1 MIFARVTGS
10 VVCTQKDEK
19 LVGCKLL
26 LVQPVDLAGAPK
38 GNPIVAVDSVGAGER
53 ELVLLVQGSSARQ
66 TSRTQG
72 NPVDAVIFAIVDTVE
87 QGGKAVFRKAEDK
100 DAGGRDRED
109 RRRGLEAA
117 GGPGRARLVEPP
129 SEILWRG

>member
-1 MIFARVTGS
+1 MIFARVTGN

-26 LVQPVDLAGAPK
+26 LAQPADPAGAPK
-38 GNPIVAVDSVGAGER
+38 GNPLVAVDAVGAGEG

-87 QGGKAVFRKAEDK
+87 QGGKIVFRKSGGE
-100 DAGGRDRED
+100 DAG
-109 RRRGLEAA
+109 
-117 GGPGRARLVEPP
+117 
-129 SEILWRG
+129 

>member
-1 MIFARVTGS
+1 VIFARVTGN

-26 LVQPVDLAGAPK
+26 LVQPVDLAGAAK
-38 GNPIVAVDSVGAGER
+38 GNPIVAVDSVGAGEK
-53 ELVLLVQGSSARQ
+53 ELVLIVQGSSARQ

-87 QGGKAVFRKAEDK
+87 QGGKAVYKKSED
-100 DAGGRDRED
+100 
-109 RRRGLEAA
+109 
-117 GGPGRARLVEPP
+117 
-129 SEILWRG
+129 

>member
-87 QGGKAVFRKAEDK
+87 QGGKVVFKKSEDNN
-100 DAGGRDRED
+100 AG
-109 RRRGLEAA
+109 
-117 GGPGRARLVEPP
+117 
-129 SEILWRG
+129 

>member
-1 MIFARVTGS
+1 MIFARVTGN

-38 GNPIVAVDSVGAGER
+38 GGPIVAVDSVGAGEK

-87 QGGKAVFRKAEDK
+87 QGGKVVFKKSED
-100 DAGGRDRED
+100 
-109 RRRGLEAA
+109 
-117 GGPGRARLVEPP
+117 
-129 SEILWRG
+129 

>member
-1 MIFARVTGS
+1 MIFARVSGS

-26 LVQPVDLAGAPK
+26 LVQPVDLSGAAK
-38 GNPIVAVDSVGAGER
+38 GNPLVAVDAVGAGEG

-87 QGGKAVFRKAEDK
+87 QGGKVVFKKSEDG
-100 DAGGRDRED
+100 DAG
-109 RRRGLEAA
+109 
-117 GGPGRARLVEPP
+117 
-129 SEILWRG
+129 

>member
-1 MIFARVTGS
+1 MIFARVSGS

-26 LVQPVDLAGAPK
+26 LVQPVDLAGAAK
-38 GNPIVAVDSVGAGER
+38 GNPLVAVDAVGAGEG

-87 QGGKAVFRKAEDK
+87 QGGKVDFKKSEDGN
-100 DAGGRDRED
+100 AG
-109 RRRGLEAA
+109 
-117 GGPGRARLVEPP
+117 
-129 SEILWRG
+129 

>member
-1 MIFARVTGS
+1 MIFARVAGN

-26 LVQPVDLAGAPK
+26 LVQPVDLAGASK
-38 GNPIVAVDSVGAGER
+38 GNPIVAVDSVGAGEG

-87 QGGKAVFRKAEDK
+87 QGGKVVFKKSEDR
-100 DAGGRDRED
+100 DAG
-109 RRRGLEAA
+109 
-117 GGPGRARLVEPP
+117 
-129 SEILWRG
+129 

>member
-1 MIFARVTGS
+1 MIFARVTGN

-26 LVQPVDLAGAPK
+26 LVQPVDLAGAAK
-38 GNPIVAVDSVGAGER
+38 GNPIVAVDSVGSGEG

-87 QGGKAVFRKAEDK
+87 QGGKVVFKK
-100 DAGGRDRED
+100 SED
-109 RRRGLEAA
+109 RNA
-117 GGPGRARLVEPP
+117 G
-129 SEILWRG
+129 

>member
-1 MIFARVTGS
+1 LIFARVTGN

-26 LVQPVDLAGAPK
+26 LVQPVDLAGAAK
-38 GNPIVAVDSVGAGER
+38 GNPIVAVDSVGAGEK

-87 QGGKAVFRKAEDK
+87 QGGKAVFKK
-100 DAGGRDRED
+100 SED
-109 RRRGLEAA
+109 RNA
-117 GGPGRARLVEPP
+117 G
-129 SEILWRG
+129 

>member
-1 MIFARVTGS
+1 MIFARVSGS

-26 LVQPVDLAGAPK
+26 LVQPVDLAGAAK
-38 GNPIVAVDSVGAGER
+38 GNPLVAVDAVGAGEG

-87 QGGKAVFRKAEDK
+87 QGGKVVFSKSK
-100 DAGGRDRED
+100 DSYAG
-109 RRRGLEAA
+109 
-117 GGPGRARLVEPP
+117 
-129 SEILWRG
+129 

>member
-87 QGGKAVFRKAEDK
+87 QGGKSVFRKSEDK
-100 DAGGRDRED
+100 DAG
-109 RRRGLEAA
+109 
-117 GGPGRARLVEPP
+117 
-129 SEILWRG
+129 

>member
-1 MIFARVTGS
+1 LIFARVTGN

-26 LVQPVDLAGAPK
+26 LVQPVDLAGVPK
-38 GNPIVAVDSVGAGER
+38 GNPIVAVDSVGAGEK

-87 QGGKAVFRKAEDK
+87 QGGKVVFKKSEDG
-100 DAGGRDRED
+100 DAG
-109 RRRGLEAA
+109 
-117 GGPGRARLVEPP
+117 
-129 SEILWRG
+129 